1 MDELF
6 NYQPLIHALL
16 EKGINEDQIPNAINR
31 ILNDIT
37 SSRSGEGWERI
48 TETYDLS
55 SSLLQGYMDYISTL
69 STKAP

>member
-37 SSRSGEGWERI
+37 SSRSDEGWERI
-48 TETYDLS
+48 TETYNLS

-69 STKAP
+69 STKAL